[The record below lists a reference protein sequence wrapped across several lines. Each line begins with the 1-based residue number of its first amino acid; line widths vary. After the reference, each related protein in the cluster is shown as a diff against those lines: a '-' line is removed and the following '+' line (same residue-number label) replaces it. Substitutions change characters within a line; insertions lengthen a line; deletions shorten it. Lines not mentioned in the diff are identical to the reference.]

1 MRPRF
6 AAAGPVDQTG
16 LMPITPLRAKRL
28 PWKAWITD
36 SRLLLA
42 AKTALAVGIAWFVA
56 PFVPGVG
63 ADYPYYAPLGALI
76 SMSPTLMSSVKMS
89 LQTLA
94 SLAIGIVLA
103 GAVIVLAEPN
113 LVTIA
118 LVVGLGTLISGLR
131 WIKAGGEYVPVA
143 ALFVLIIGGP
153 NADSYSLGYLVQMSV
168 GVAVGLLVNLTIFP
182 PLRVTAAVL
191 RLGEFRALLA
201 RHLDEMANAL
211 IEAWPPEHEEWATR
225 SDTLRSTADE
235 VRAALL
241 DADDSRKGNPRA
253 RLHRRD
259 MSGDYADLYDLETIT
274 FHVRDLTDV
283 IAASIWERQFAAD
296 LPEHTREPLSEALRA
311 IGNVL
316 LARNAGDN
324 TADAVAAADEALQT
338 ALSRL
343 DQSRDA
349 TPSAL
354 STAASA
360 AISAR
365 RIVAI
370 MAQRTG
376 DRNDE

>member
-1 MRPRF
+1 
-6 AAAGPVDQTG
+6 
-16 LMPITPLRAKRL
+16 MPPTPPRAKRL

-42 AKTALAVGIAWFVA
+42 AKTSLAVGIAWFVA

-63 ADYPYYAPLGALI
+63 AEYPYYAPLGALI
-76 SMSPTLMSSVKMS
+76 SMTPTLMSSVRMS

-94 SLAIGIVLA
+94 SLAIGMLLA
-103 GAVIVLAEPN
+103 GAVIVFSEPN

-118 LVVGLGTLISGLR
+118 LVVGLGTLIAGLR
-131 WIKAGGEYVPVA
+131 WIKAGGDYVPVA

-153 NADSYSLGYLVQMSV
+153 DADSYSLGYLVQMTV
-168 GVAVGLLVNLTIFP
+168 GVAVGLLVNLAIFP

-201 RHLDEMANAL
+201 RHLDEMASAL
-211 IEAWPPEHEEWATR
+211 VEAWPPEHEEWATR
-225 SDTLRSTADE
+225 SDILRSTADE
-235 VRAALL
+235 VRAAII

-253 RLHRRD
+253 RLHHRD
-259 MSGDYADLYDLETIT
+259 MTDDYSDLYDLETIT

-311 IGNVL
+311 IGAVL
-316 LARNAGDN
+316 IARNAGDD
-324 TADAVAAADEALQT
+324 TADAVAAADAALQT

-343 DQSRDA
+343 DDSRDSS
-349 TPSAL
+349 PSSL

-370 MAQRTG
+370 MAQRAG
-376 DRNDE
+376 EKNDDA

>member
-1 MRPRF
+1 
-6 AAAGPVDQTG
+6 
-16 LMPITPLRAKRL
+16 MPITPLRAKRL

-42 AKTALAVGIAWFVA
+42 AKTALAVGIAWFLA

-94 SLAIGIVLA
+94 SLAIGILLA
-103 GAVIVLAEPN
+103 GAVIVLSEPN

-118 LVVGLGTLISGLR
+118 LVVGLGTLIAGMR

-168 GVAVGLLVNLTIFP
+168 GVAVGLLVNLAIFP
-182 PLRVTAAVL
+182 PLRTGTAVL

-201 RHLDEMANAL
+201 RHLDEMAEAL
-211 IEAWPPEHEEWATR
+211 VESWPPEHEEWATR
-225 SDTLRSTADE
+225 SELLHTTADG
-235 VRAALL
+235 VRTALL

-259 MSGDYADLYDLETIT
+259 MDGDYAELYDLETIT

-283 IAASIWERQFAAD
+283 IAASIWERQFTAD
-296 LPEHTREPLSEALRA
+296 LPETMREPLSDALRA
-311 IGNVL
+311 IGAVL
-316 LARNAGDN
+316 IARNAGDQ
-324 TADAVAAADEALQT
+324 TADAVAAADSALQT

-343 DQSRDA
+343 DDHHDS
-349 TPSAL
+349 TPSSL

-370 MAQRTG
+370 MARAAEQR
-376 DRNDE
+376 DEQG